1 MSKRY
6 HIRVLF
12 QHASSLSGVVKVYDP
27 DSDLF
32 TSLPPGHP
40 NRSGHDRGEYM
51 IEVWYPR
58 RFRLL
63 CKQASRE
70 RYAPF
75 VRDQPDRASTNRYS
89 LFREPFKET
98 LSVDFSRAIQGDL
111 SVDQRSL

>member
-6 HIRVLF
+6 HVRVLF
-12 QHASSLSGVVKVYDP
+12 QHSNLPRRPYLPPNGGTINVYDP
-27 DSDLF
+27 DSDPF

-51 IEVWYPR
+51 IEVGYPR

-63 CKQASRE
+63 WKKASRE

-75 VRDQPDRASTNRYS
+75 VRNQPDRASTNQYS
-89 LFREPFKET
+89 LFREPWLDGNT
-98 LSVDFSRAIQGDL
+98 VIVR
-111 SVDQRSL
+111 

>member
-12 QHASSLSGVVKVYDP
+12 QHSSSLDGVVKVYDP

-51 IEVWYPR
+51 IEVRYPR
-58 RFRLL
+58 RFR
-63 CKQASRE
+63 SR
-70 RYAPF
+70 ALSPANA
-75 VRDQPDRASTNRYS
+75 QPDRASTNRYS
-89 LFREPFKET
+89 LFREPFA
-98 LSVDFSRAIQGDL
+98 R
-111 SVDQRSL
+111 